1 MKMWVTFHYFV
12 QNTLVFDKH
21 KKDFTLNMLTLQSPR
36 KYCYFEG
43 FKSVSSEIMNG
54 DPQLLFH
61 IFKVTYLKIIY

>member
-1 MKMWVTFHYFV
+1 MIMWVTFHYFV

-21 KKDFTLNMLTLQSPR
+21 KKDFTLTMLTLQSPR

-54 DPQLLFH
+54 DPNYYF
-61 IFKVTYLKIIY
+61 IFLK